1 MSKYLV
7 IGGAGFI
14 GSNIVEVLL
23 KRGEQVRVLDNFSTG
38 KRENLDGFS
47 KDIELIEGD
56 IRNLDTVRRAVK
68 DVDYILHQAA
78 LPSVARSVKDPLST
92 NEVNIQGTLNI
103 LVAARDGGVKR
114 VVYAG
119 SSSAYG
125 DTEVLPKRENMEPR
139 PISPYALTKLTGE
152 KYCQM
157 FTSLYG
163 IETVVL
169 RYFNVFGPRQDP
181 NSQYSAAIPIFV
193 GAMANKR
200 PITIFGDGEQSRDF
214 TFVENVV
221 NANILAS
228 TAGKVAGEVMN
239 IGCGTRITVNELAK
253 KICVIGGY
261 DTEIVHTEP
270 RPGDVRHSLAD
281 ISRARNLLGYAP
293 QVGIDEGLSKTVQW
307 FLGRIQ

>member
-7 IGGAGFI
+7 TGGAGFI

-23 KRGEQVRVLDNFSTG
+23 KRGEHVKVLDNFSTG
-38 KRENLDGFS
+38 KRENLDEFS

-56 IRNLDTVRRAVK
+56 IRDLGTVRRAVK
-68 DVDYILHQAA
+68 DVDYVLHQAA

-103 LVAARDGGVKR
+103 LVAARDGGIKR

-125 DTEVLPKRENMEPR
+125 NTEILPKREDMEPR

-193 GAMANKR
+193 RAMANKR

-221 NANILAS
+221 NANLLAS
-228 TAGKVAGEVMN
+228 TAEKVAGEVMN
-239 IGCGTRITVNELAK
+239 VGCGTRITVNELAK
-253 KICVIGGY
+253 KICSIGGY

-270 RPGDVRHSLAD
+270 RAGDVRHSLAD
-281 ISRARNLLGYAP
+281 ISRARDLLGYTP
-293 QVGIDEGLSKTVQW
+293 QVSIDEGLSKTVKW
-307 FLGRIQ
+307 FLA